1 MKKVLDSKGFWK
13 MMRPCLSDKNIIFL
27 QISSQKNNRII
38 SYPFDLP
45 EEFSTFL
52 ENAVRSLIVKPDEFY
67 LSDAKKLS
75 DPVEIAIK
83 RFEKHPSV

>member
-13 MMRPCLSDKNIIFL
+13 MMRPFLSDKNIIFL

-38 SYPFDLP
+38 SYPFDLS

-52 ENAVRSLIVKPDEFY
+52 EDVVRSLIVKPDEFY
-67 LSDAKKLS
+67 LSDAKNLS
-75 DPVEIAIK
+75 DSVEIAIK